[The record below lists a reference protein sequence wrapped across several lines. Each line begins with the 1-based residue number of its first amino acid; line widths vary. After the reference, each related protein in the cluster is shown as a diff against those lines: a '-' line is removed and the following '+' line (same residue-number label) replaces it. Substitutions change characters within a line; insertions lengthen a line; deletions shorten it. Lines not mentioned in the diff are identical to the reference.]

1 MKVCPYCQ
9 STSFDDMESCFGCL
23 HRFDAPA
30 PATIIPAFA
39 EDDVM
44 DLYKPEPEP
53 DLEPKLEGTVP
64 LPRVPVVAL
73 NESATIIPTVSP
85 LPESA
90 QAGFS
95 GIARLHVQMP
105 QGYHYD
111 IYLEKPE
118 GASIQIG
125 WIPDAQPISD
135 QSSLPEQPDALTV

>member
-30 PATIIPAFA
+30 PATIIPTFA

-44 DLYKPEPEP
+44 DAYKPEPEP
-53 DLEPKLEGTVP
+53 DLEPTQEGTAT

-73 NESATIIPTVSP
+73 NERATIIPSVSP

-125 WIPDAQPISD
+125 WIPDS
-135 QSSLPEQPDALTV
+135 QSITEQSMQPDQPDIQAV